1 MSAAPT
7 HTGSGSSVRAWE
19 FVPLNDYTHLS
30 EIHLDVK
37 PIFFDLKSYWFQL
50 AYSRQTARVLNER
63 AVGENRAAPGLEA
76 ILGVDTY
83 PDGVVAYRP

>member
-50 AYSRQTARVLNER
+50 AYSTL
-63 AVGENRAAPGLEA
+63 P
-76 ILGVDTY
+76 
-83 PDGVVAYRP
+83 PDSAL

>member
-37 PIFFDLKSYWFQL
+37 PIFFDLKSYWF
-50 AYSRQTARVLNER
+50 
-63 AVGENRAAPGLEA
+63 
-76 ILGVDTY
+76 
-83 PDGVVAYRP
+83 